1 MAKWIEEGKTL
12 LVEAGDTLSEIAQDF
27 FGGVSKTNQLAA
39 LNNIA
44 NKDLIYVGQ
53 KLTLVGGSS
62 SSSGSVSSSKAT
74 INQFGLQSNAD
85 GVLFATWKWDMS
97 NTANYEVEW
106 CYDTGDSV
114 WFIGSK
120 TTVEDKQ
127 STYSIPSNAKV
138 VRFRVKPI
146 SKTYTNNNK
155 ETSYWTASWSTAEKF
170 DTSNLP
176 PSEPGV
182 PDVKIEKYK
191 LTASIDNI
199 DATKLNATGV
209 QFQIVKNDTSI
220 FKTGSANINKSTNF
234 VSYSC
239 TVTAGAEY
247 KVRCRSFRGSSY
259 SAWSE
264 FSGNEKTI
272 PAAPSGITE
281 IKATS
286 DTSVYLAWSAVTGAT
301 SYEIEYTTKKDY
313 FDRTDETTTKG
324 GIELT
329 YFELTGLESG
339 EEYFFRVRAVN
350 SEGESSWTG
359 IKNVAIGKDP
369 AAPTTW
375 SSTTTVITGETLNLY
390 WVHNSEDNSS
400 QTYAELELYINGLK
414 ETHTIKN
421 TTDEDEKD
429 KTSVYSIN
437 TTPYN
442 EGTKIEWRVRTA
454 GVTKVYGDWSIQ
466 RTVDVYAPPTL
477 ELTVTDSNNNAVDIL
492 EAFPFKV
499 NALAGP
505 NTQVPIGYSLTVSAN
520 EVYETVDQIGN
531 PKTVNKGEN
540 VYSKYFD
547 ISEALSVTLS
557 ASDMDLE
564 NNISYTVRCVVAMNS
579 GLTAEDSDTF
589 TVAWTDEKHTPNA
602 EISYDAET
610 FVTHIRPYCE
620 DYTMVRYK
628 VSVNYVTYTKTE
640 ETIEE
645 SVYGSALADRF
656 TTTGE
661 QVYYGTTES
670 GAEVYYCEII
680 YGTPVEG
687 VTLSVYRREF
697 DGTFTELATGLDNS
711 ANTFVTDPHPSL
723 DYARYRVVAIVTATG
738 AVSYY
743 DVPGY
748 PIGEKAIIIQWDEE
762 WTNFDISSEDEMEQP
777 AWAGSLLRLPYN
789 IDVSDRNTPDVSLV
803 EYIGRKHPVSYYGT
817 QLGESATWNVDIDK
831 KDEETLYALRRL
843 KVWMGDV
850 YVREP
855 SGSGYWAHMTVSFS
869 QAHCELTIPVT
880 LDLTRVEGGA

>member
-39 LNNIA
+39 LNNIV
-44 NKDLIYVGQ
+44 NKDLIYIGQ
-53 KLTLVGGSS
+53 KISVVGGSS
-62 SSSGSVSSSKAT
+62 SSGGGTSTSKAT
-74 INQFGLQSNAD
+74 IEHFGLQSNAD

-97 NTANYEVEW
+97 NTQNYEIEW

-120 TTVEDKQ
+120 STTEEKQ

-138 VRFRVKPI
+138 VRFRVKPV
-146 SKTYTNNNK
+146 SKTYTKNNK

-176 PSEPGV
+176 PSEPGT
-182 PDVKIEKYK
+182 PDVKIEKYQ
-191 LTASIDNI
+191 LTVSIDNI
-199 DATKLNATGV
+199 DASKLNATGV

-220 FKTGSANINKSTNF
+220 FKTGNANINTSTNF

-247 KVRCRSFRGSSY
+247 KVRCRTFRGSSY
-259 SAWSE
+259 SAWSD
-264 FSGNEKTI
+264 FSSNAKTI

-286 DTSVYLAWSAVTGAT
+286 ETSVYLAWKAVTGAET
-301 SYEIEYTTKKDY
+301 YEIEYATKKDY
-313 FDRTDETTTKG
+313 FDRTDQTTTKG

-339 EEYFFRVRAVN
+339 EEYFFRVRAAN
-350 SEGESSWTG
+350 SEGESAWTA

-375 SSTTTVITGETLNLY
+375 SSTTTVITGELLNLY

-429 KTSVYSIN
+429 KTSVYPID
-437 TTPYN
+437 TKPYN

-466 RTVDVYAPPTL
+466 RTIDVYAPPTL
-477 ELTVTDSNNNAVDIL
+477 ELSVVDSNNNAIDIL
-492 EAFPFKV
+492 EAFPFKII
-499 NALAGP
+499 ALAGP
-505 NTQVPIGYSLTVSAN
+505 NTQIPIGYSLTVSAN
-520 EVYETVDQIGN
+520 EVYDTVDQIGN

-579 GLTAEDSDTF
+579 GLTAEASDTF
-589 TVAWTDEKHTPNA
+589 TVAWTDDKHSPNA
-602 EISYDAET
+602 EISYDPKT

-620 DYTMVRYK
+620 FYTLVRYK
-628 VSVNYVTYTKTE
+628 VNVSYVTYTKTE
-640 ETIEE
+640 EIVEG
-645 SVYGSALADRF
+645 SIYGSPLTDRF

-661 QVYYGTTES
+661 QVYYGTTEA
-670 GAEVYYCEII
+670 GAEVYYCEIV

-687 VTLSVYRREF
+687 VRLSVYRREF

-711 ANTFVTDPHPSL
+711 ANTFVTDPHPAL
-723 DYARYRVVAIVTATG
+723 DYARYRVVAIVNDTG

-743 DVPGY
+743 DIPGY
-748 PIGEKAIIIQWDEE
+748 PIGEKAVIIQWDEE
-762 WTNFDISSEDEMEQP
+762 WTNFDVSGEDEMEQP

-803 EYIGRKHPVSYYGT
+803 EYVGRKHPVTYYGT

-831 KDEETLYALRRL
+831 ADEETLYALRRL
-843 KVWMGDV
+843 KTWMGDV

-855 SGSGYWAHMTVSFS
+855 SGSGYWAHITISFS
-869 QAHCELTIPVT
+869 QVHREMVVPVT
-880 LDLTRVEGGA
+880 IDITRVEGGA